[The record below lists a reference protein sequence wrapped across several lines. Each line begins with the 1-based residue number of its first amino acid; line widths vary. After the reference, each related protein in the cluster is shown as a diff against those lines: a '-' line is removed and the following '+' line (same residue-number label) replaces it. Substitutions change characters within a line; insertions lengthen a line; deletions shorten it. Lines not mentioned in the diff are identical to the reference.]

1 MFSLF
6 IRNHC
11 WANKGNRM
19 LSEVRAFSAIFPKEN
34 VTRLC
39 IGRAAHCFYFQDKI
53 RQVFFYTFK
62 EDKTNDILPQSENSW
77 RRKNFCRS
85 FVLNFNSFTFYEKAM
100 TKLFTFNPPRAPKS
114 IDVTF
119 PSKKPLRLSQFP
131 VSEMSRAEKW
141 IFCQDSAVLYIAK
154 TFMAFICRYV

>member
-1 MFSLF
+1 
-6 IRNHC
+6 
-11 WANKGNRM
+11 M

-53 RQVFFYTFK
+53 RQVFWFSFTLSKQIRQMTFYLSQRIFEEEK
-62 EDKTNDILPQSENSW
+62 
-77 RRKNFCRS
+77 FFARS
-85 FVLNFNSFTFYEKAM
+85 FVLNFNTFITFYEKAM

-131 VSEMSRAEKW
+131 VSELSRAEK
-141 IFCQDSAVLYIAK
+141 
-154 TFMAFICRYV
+154 